1 MVNYAAAADDVQ
13 TRPSPER
20 FGGTVSVFGWE
31 IAVNGVTAV
40 REIYIR
46 LGRNDELKNWSVE
59 INGQF
64 HEHVMDEGLTDL
76 LEGALIVA
84 AKSLILAQGH
94 PGNPELAEAT
104 APAS

>member
-64 HEHVMDEGLTDL
+64 HEHVMDEGFNRSSGRCFDRRC
-76 LEGALIVA
+76 EIFDSGA
-84 AKSLILAQGH
+84 G
-94 PGNPELAEAT
+94 
-104 APAS
+104 APWKPRTC

>member
-1 MVNYAAAADDVQ
+1 
-13 TRPSPER
+13 
-20 FGGTVSVFGWE
+20 
-31 IAVNGVTAV
+31 VNGVTAV

-64 HEHVMDEGLTDL
+64 HEHVLDEGLTDL

-84 AKSLILAQGH
+84 AKSLILTQGQ